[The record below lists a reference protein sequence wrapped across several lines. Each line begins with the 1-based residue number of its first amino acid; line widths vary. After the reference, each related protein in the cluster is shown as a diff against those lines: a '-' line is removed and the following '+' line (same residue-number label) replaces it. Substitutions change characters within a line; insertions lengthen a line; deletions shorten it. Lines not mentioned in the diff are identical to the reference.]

1 MILGGLAELFAGS
14 ISMGL
19 GAYLAALTDRKH
31 YDVELERERRQVL
44 NSADQ
49 EDKEMY
55 RLFADYGLGRE
66 VVEPLARQLRGDPG
80 MWVKVCA
87 SVFNSFLLLCGV
99 VVERLISSSQG
110 CEERVI
116 DADVNSS

>member
-1 MILGGLAELFAGS
+1 VILGGLAELFAGS

-49 EDKEMY
+49 EDKAMY

-87 SVFNSFLLLCGV
+87 SMLWLVTFVMWRCS
-99 VVERLISSSQG
+99 
-110 CEERVI
+110 
-116 DADVNSS
+116 